1 MKGAEAADGGRGH
14 ALVGSVVLAADGLGG
29 AARRAGRWWPV
40 SRSGAGRS
48 LVRAQFRLAGPEG
61 LPGVVVD
68 ARHGLGSTAGTGH
81 PGEVATRALAEAGL
95 GHLGGHLRLRTY
107 GRPPA
112 ADTARAVRRA
122 VHRAVTA
129 HRT

>member
-1 MKGAEAADGGRGH
+1 MNGTGTG
-14 ALVGSVVLAADGLGG
+14 GG
-29 AARRAGRWWPV
+29 ARGRAARWAGRWWPV

-48 LVRAQFRLAGPEG
+48 MVRAQFRLTGPEG

-68 ARHGLGSTAGTGH
+68 ARHGGAPGTGH
-81 PGEVATRALAEAGL
+81 LGAVATRALAEAGF

-122 VHRAVTA
+122 VRRAVTA